1 MKLCDFNNK
10 NVIPLLAKILL
21 EEKTCLLMDDFF
33 FLFYFTDSKVGKTL
47 IDNTFLN

>member
-1 MKLCDFNNK
+1 MSANGR
-10 NVIPLLAKILL
+10 
-21 EEKTCLLMDDFF
+21 FF